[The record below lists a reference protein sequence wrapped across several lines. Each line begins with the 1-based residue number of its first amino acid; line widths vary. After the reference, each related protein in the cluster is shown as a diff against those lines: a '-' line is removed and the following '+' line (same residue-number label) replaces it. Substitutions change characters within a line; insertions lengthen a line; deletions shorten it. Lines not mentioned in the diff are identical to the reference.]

1 MRITDI
7 KNKIKPILKRN
18 DVKRAAFFGSYAR
31 GHENRN
37 SDIDILIEYKNED
50 EKSLLDFISLK
61 LELEKILN
69 KKVDLVEYSSLRQR
83 IKNRILNEQLQI
95 L

>member
-1 MRITDI
+1 MSIIDI

-18 DVKRAAFFGSYAR
+18 GVERAAVFGSYAR
-31 GHENRN
+31 GDQKKN
-37 SDIDILIEYKNED
+37 SDIDILIEYQDND
-50 EKSLLDFISLK
+50 EKSLLDFIRLK
-61 LELEKILN
+61 LELEKSLN